1 MQTDVQAS
9 NGPAAGANPGVK
21 EAQKNPQQPQGNYG
35 SSNAMAPSSPMTNQ
49 KSL

>member
-9 NGPAAGANPGVK
+9 NGPAARESRRK
-21 EAQKNPQQPQGNYG
+21 EGQRPLNSPRAIKGHQTQWRRR
-35 SSNAMAPSSPMTNQ
+35 PMTIQ